1 MIIIIICIINFRG
14 PFSCILDT
22 LGTEAI
28 RAFFTVQCCWLN
40 NEEIYLE
47 KGCLHCGSPATYLI
61 YYTNPHIQKLMLA
74 FIKKYHCVLSR
85 EQDLLDLPDLKMTTT
100 PSYKLLSTK
109 YNFYAR
115 LHHDIIRPFAFET
128 VDSIF
133 ERRYALAC

>member
-1 MIIIIICIINFRG
+1 MH
-14 PFSCILDT
+14 PDT

-47 KGCLHCGSPATYLI
+47 KGCLHCGSAATYLI

-85 EQDLLDLPDLKMTTT
+85 EQDLLDLLDFEDDYDAFLQT
-100 PSYKLLSTK
+100 LEHEV
-109 YNFYAR
+109 NFYAR